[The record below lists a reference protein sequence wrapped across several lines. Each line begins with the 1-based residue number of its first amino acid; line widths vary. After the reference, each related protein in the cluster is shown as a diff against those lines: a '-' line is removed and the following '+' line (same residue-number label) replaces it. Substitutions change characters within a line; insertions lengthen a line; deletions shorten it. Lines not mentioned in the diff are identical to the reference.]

1 MTICEKCA
9 EVIEGMDDPTVV
21 IVSLFTEHEF
31 VCLPCWEDF
40 KAFRLK
46 FEEGQQS
53 LDEYTRKS

>member
-9 EVIEGMDDPTVV
+9 KVIEDTVV
-21 IVSLFTEHEF
+21 IVNLSTGHEF

-40 KAFRLK
+40 KAFHLK

-53 LDEYTRKS
+53 LDEFTRKS

>member
-9 EVIEGMDDPTVV
+9 EVIEGTVV
-21 IVSLFTEHEF
+21 IVALSTVERIRHEF
-31 VCLPCWEDF
+31 VCLPCWEHF
-40 KAFRLK
+40 KAFHLK